1 MHKEKK
7 IQNTLHKRW
16 ITWATYHANITEP
29 PPFPLSQSYTLPLFM
44 EFPTS
49 PTMAWHAMKIL
60 SAATKY
66 LNPHQTPVMVGD
78 QRHKCC
84 LWPRSY
90 NGNSLKHNLV
100 KIISWSYLA
109 QCIQQNK
116 RPVGHYNPRPVRV
129 IEIGQV
135 HPSLLS
141 SHILFYSI
149 GSPIEHI
156 FLIRSSWTYFR
167 DYPSLKPR
175 ILFCSNGLAIWRS
188 FPDITHINVNNN
200 VRSAI
205 LNLIELRFFK
215 PCPSLKLHCFCS

>member
-1 MHKEKK
+1 MDLDITLSHDEFLHIPPLNISHSYPVPQHVTKTIIEDGFQWLNNVNKLLEK
-7 IQNTLHKRW
+7 NNLEDGEW
-16 ITWATYHANITEP
+16 ISWATYHANITEP
-29 PPFPLSQSYTLPLFM
+29 PPFPLSQSYTLPLFI

-116 RPVGHYNPRPVRV
+116 RPAGHYNPRPVRV

-135 HPSLLS
+135 HPELS
-141 SHILFYSI
+141 HFVLQYWF
-149 GSPIEHI
+149 
-156 FLIRSSWTYFR
+156 TY
-167 DYPSLKPR
+167 
-175 ILFCSNGLAIWRS
+175 
-188 FPDITHINVNNN
+188 
-200 VRSAI
+200 
-205 LNLIELRFFK
+205 
-215 PCPSLKLHCFCS
+215 